1 MPHRIPRWI
10 AIDTARLEPRPTP
23 VPWWDPMRSPDSSLI
38 SPSFRVIRHTQIP
51 LSDGGFLS
59 ARIWLPKDAD
69 TVPVP
74 AVLEYIPYRKN
85 DMTAKRDDTIHPVF
99 AQSGYASIRVDTRGA
114 GDSSGVMDDEY
125 APREL
130 ADGLEVLAWI
140 AAQGWSDG
148 GVGIIGKSWG
158 GFNGLQIAAL
168 RPPELRAVITIC
180 STDDRYRDDVH
191 FNGGVIVG
199 SEMLS
204 WASTMLAYNARPQDP
219 AVVGDGWRENWF
231 ERLNDSPISSEIWLA
246 HQRRD
251 DYWKHASVCEDYSS
265 IAVPVLAVGGLY
277 DEYRGTVLTLLEN
290 LSSPT
295 QSLLGPWAHN
305 YPHQAVPGPAID
317 FLPEAVRWWDKW
329 MKGADNGVEGQPAL
343 RAYIP
348 TGVPAGE
355 DLTERP
361 GRWIAEQSWP
371 SPDITPTSFRA
382 ADAVVAGSTELSSTA
397 LIGVTAGSWLQFGE
411 AAGQAID
418 QRDDDAKSFT
428 ASWPVGDSA
437 VEFVGPVDVGVTV
450 SSDQPHGLIAVRLCD
465 VAPDGSSRLI
475 TTGLF
480 NLTHRT
486 GHEHPTALVTGEPVA
501 LTVPLLPSAHRFEP
515 GHSIR
520 VSLSAS
526 LWPFAWPSPTETTLT
541 LQPEH
546 LLLTLPIRS
555 YTDDEYVQAEFRAPT
570 PPPSS
575 AVEVTGEPMS
585 RVVTRDL
592 VAGTQDVVIRT
603 SADQIDA
610 ADGLRYY
617 TWAEDRYLITDGVAG
632 SAVAECRRVEE
643 YQRPPGTGGG
653 GQNWDVKIVTFSRM
667 SGDESDFYLENKV
680 TAFENGIEV
689 FSRQWSAT
697 IPRDFN

>member
-1 MPHRIPRWI
+1 MHP
-10 AIDTARLEPRPTP
+10 
-23 VPWWDPMRSPDSSLI
+23 SDSSLLQPPI
-38 SPSFRVIRHTQIP
+38 RVLRQAQIP
-51 LSDGGFLS
+51 LSDGDILS
-59 ARIWLPKDAD
+59 ARIWLPMDSS
-69 TVPVP
+69 TTPVP
-74 AVLEYIPYRKN
+74 AVLEYIPYRKD

-99 AQSGYASIRVDTRGA
+99 AQSGYASIRVDTRGS

-130 ADGLEVLAWI
+130 SDGLEVLTWI
-140 AAQGWSDG
+140 ARQDWCDG

-191 FNGGVIVG
+191 FHGGVIVG

-231 ERLNDSPISSEIWLA
+231 ERLNDSPIYSEIWLA

-265 IAVPVLAVGGLY
+265 IEVPVLAVGGLY
-277 DEYRGTVLTLLEN
+277 DEYRGTLFTLLEN

-329 MKGADNGVEGQPAL
+329 MKGTDNGVEDQPAL
-343 RAYIP
+343 RAFIP
-348 TGVPAGE
+348 TGVRTGE

-371 SPDITPTSFRA
+371 SPQILPTPFL
-382 ADAVVAGSTELSSTA
+382 ADKAVVTGSPELVSTA
-397 LIGVTAGSWLQFGE
+397 LIGATTGSWLQFGE

-418 QRDDDAKSFT
+418 QREDDAKSFT
-428 ASWPVGDSA
+428 ASWSVGDDP
-437 VEFVGPVDVGVTV
+437 VEFVGPVTV
-450 SSDQPHGLIAVRLCD
+450 ALTVASNQPRGLIAVRLCD
-465 VAPDGSSRLI
+465 VGPDGSSRLI

-480 NLTHRT
+480 NLAHHT
-486 GHEHPTALVTGEPVA
+486 GHEYPTALQTAEPIAVE
-501 LTVPLLPSAHRFEP
+501 VPLLASAHRFEP

-520 VSLSAS
+520 VSVSAS

-541 LQPEH
+541 LQPEQ
-546 LLLTLPIRS
+546 LVLTLPIRED
-555 YTDDEYVQAEFRAPT
+555 TNDEYVQAEFRTPT
-570 PPPSS
+570 PPPPSPIKV
-575 AVEVTGEPMS
+575 AAEPMS
-585 RVVTRDL
+585 RVITRDL
-592 VAGTQDVVIRT
+592 VAGTQDIVIR
-603 SADQIDA
+603 SEADQIDET
-610 ADGLRYY
+610 DGLRYY
-617 TWAEDRYLITDGVAG
+617 TWAEDRYLITEGSAG
-632 SAVAECRRVEE
+632 SAVAECRRVEH
-643 YQRPPGTGGG
+643 YQRPGIPGPGLPDGSAPS
-653 GQNWDVKIVTFSRM
+653 WDVKIVTFSRM
-667 SGDESDFYLENKV
+667 FGDETDFFLENQV
-680 TAFENGIEV
+680 TAFECENEV
-689 FSRQWSAT
+689 FSRTWSAR